1 MRALAAFAIALLGPL
16 VVTEGS
22 PLLDALDER
31 IVGGKEVAANTIP
44 WQVAIVPT
52 EEYYPTPF
60 CGGTILCS
68 KYIMT
73 AAHCT
78 AGKKAGDFDVMAG
91 EHDHTKANEGTER
104 RHKVSRIID
113 HPLYKEAWKG
123 YDFSIL
129 ELANPI
135 DLSSNSAA
143 RPACLP
149 SSHDTGFNRNTRFV
163 VSGWGRM
170 SGKWGSLGQPN
181 VLHHV
186 ELPWVDVSNAEAFNV
201 GAKFGTTKEQLDT
214 MLCAGNMEE
223 GGVSGCMGDSGGPL
237 TWKDPSTSRTKLVGV
252 VSFGSQNCGIPNAP
266 SVFGKVTAVLP
277 WIQKTT
283 KNCGSNYSST
293 CGITPRP
300 KPPPAQAT
308 ECDLKKTLRYYPYR
322 YQYAGKIAWI
332 KWFNTGARK
341 ILWVEINCDL
351 SFRCQ
356 VVSGGWSEGDSAC
369 QKICGK
375 TTC

>member
-31 IVGGKEVAANTIP
+31 IVGGKEAARNTIP

-52 EEYYPTPF
+52 EEYVPRPF

-68 KYIMT
+68 RYIMT

-78 AGKKAGDFDVMAG
+78 AGKKAGDFDVMVG
-91 EHDHTKANEGTER
+91 EHDHTDKEGTER

-129 ELANPI
+129 ELATPI

-149 SSHDTGFNRNTRFV
+149 SSQDTKFDKDTKFI
-163 VSGWGRM
+163 VSGWGKL
-170 SGKWGSLGQPN
+170 SGDLGQPN

-186 ELPWVDVSNAEAFNV
+186 TLPWVDVSAAEAYGV
-201 GAKFGTTKEQLDT
+201 GAKWGTTKKQLNT
-214 MLCAGNMEE
+214 MLCAGNMEW

-237 TWKDPSTSRTKLVGV
+237 TWKDPSASRTKLVGV
-252 VSFGSQNCGIPNAP
+252 VSFGSRNCGVPNAP
-266 SVFGKVTAVLP
+266 SVFGKVTAVLR
-277 WIQKTT
+277 WIISTT
-283 KNCGSNYSST
+283 GSCSSAYSST
-293 CGITPRP
+293 CGITPKPR
-300 KPPPAQAT
+300 PPPAQAT
-308 ECDLKKTLRYYPYR
+308 ACYLEETLSKYYGYVEK
-322 YQYAGKIAWI
+322 YAGKTDWI
-332 KWFNTGARK
+332 EWYNTGARRFVRTK
-341 ILWVEINCDL
+341 INCNWSL
-351 SFRCQ
+351 RCE
-356 VVSGGWSEGDSAC
+356 VVKGGWSQGESAC
-369 QKICGK
+369 QKICGSA
-375 TTC
+375 TC